1 MRRLKIS
8 RERFEVVNRDFSD
21 GSEPALRFYILVVVS
36 TLIASFGLIA
46 NSTAVVIGAMLVA
59 PLMTPIFGISL
70 ALVRGDS
77 DLLGRAARAEIVGV
91 STAVIMTVVLGWA
104 IGDFDVTPEMLSRTR
119 PNLFDLF
126 HALTFIWNRIVV

>member
-1 MRRLKIS
+1 MRGLKIS
-8 RERFEVVNRDFSD
+8 RERFEVVNRDISD

-77 DLLGRAARAEIVGV
+77 DLLGRAAPGV
-91 STAVIMTVVLGWA
+91 PIGIGNIPRRVLAPFAGIAPATDTVHGNCHGLMG
-104 IGDFDVTPEMLSRTR
+104 
-119 PNLFDLF
+119 LF
-126 HALTFIWNRIVV
+126 AY